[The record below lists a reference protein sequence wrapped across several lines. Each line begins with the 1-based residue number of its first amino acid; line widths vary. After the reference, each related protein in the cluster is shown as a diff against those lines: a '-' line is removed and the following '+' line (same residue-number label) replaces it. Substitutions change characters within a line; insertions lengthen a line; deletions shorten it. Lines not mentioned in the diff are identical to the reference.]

1 MRISRC
7 GPFKTLFKF
16 TMLHAKKYVIQTYMT
31 MYSVAFGSQNIT
43 NSCIKISLHDNTLM
57 ITLHMVIYLRIGWLQ
72 VLFGSVL
79 SSAHEERVE
88 VGGKGRGWGLPFPK
102 LLDHR

>member
-1 MRISRC
+1 MGLSKLYSNLLC
-7 GPFKTLFKF
+7 FMQKNTN
-16 TMLHAKKYVIQTYMT
+16 LHDH
-31 MYSVAFGSQNIT
+31 VALGSQNI

-57 ITLHMVIYLRIGWLQ
+57 IVLHMVIYLRIGWLQ

-88 VGGKGRGWGLPFPK
+88 VGGKGRGWGRSFTK